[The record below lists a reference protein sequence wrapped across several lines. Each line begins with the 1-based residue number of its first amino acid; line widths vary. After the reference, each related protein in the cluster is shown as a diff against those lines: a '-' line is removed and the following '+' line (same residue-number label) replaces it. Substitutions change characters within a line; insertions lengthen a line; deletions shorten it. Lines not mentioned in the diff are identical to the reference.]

1 MQAME
6 SIFTNLKNTF
16 RTGNILAKLIYI
28 NVGLFIL
35 IRLLGVLFL
44 LFNIPG
50 IPFLQYLQMPS
61 SPELLMYRPW
71 TVITYMFTH
80 FDFLHILF
88 NMLWLYWFGG
98 LFLTFFSERQLG
110 GLYLLGGIAGA
121 VLFMLAYNIFPYFQT
136 VASSSYLMGASAS
149 VMAIVFAVS
158 FYRKDLE
165 INLFLI
171 GRIKLIYLALFTFV
185 IDLLAITSDNA
196 GGHIAHIGG
205 ALFGIW
211 FAVRIKEGKDL
222 TGPMNR
228 LLDRVVNLGKR
239 KPKMKVTYKRAETDY
254 EYNARKHRESA
265 DIDAI
270 LDKLKRS
277 GYESL
282 SADEKRQLFDA
293 SKK

>member
-16 RTGNILAKLIYI
+16 RAGCILVKLIYI

>member
-1 MQAME
+1 MQTMDD
-6 SIFTNLKNTF
+6 IFTKMKETF
-16 RTGNILAKLIYI
+16 RNGNILAKLIYI
-28 NVGLFIL
+28 NVGLFVL
-35 IRLLGVLFL
+35 IRLASVLL
-44 LFNIPG
+44 MLFNVESFS
-50 IPFLQYLQMPS
+50 FLQYLQVPS

-71 TVITYMFTH
+71 TIFTYMFTH
-80 FDFLHILF
+80 FEFLHILF

-98 LFLTFFSERQLG
+98 LFLNFFSERQLG
-110 GLYLLGGIAGA
+110 GLYLLGGVAGA
-121 VLFMLAYNIFPYFQT
+121 ALFMVAYNLFPYFQT

-165 INLFLI
+165 INLLLI
-171 GRIKLIYLALFTFV
+171 GRIRLIYLALFTLV

-205 ALFGIW
+205 ALLGIW
-211 FAVRIKEGKDL
+211 FASQIRKGKDL
-222 TGPMNR
+222 TAPMNR
-228 LLDRVVNLGKR
+228 LLDWVANLGKR
-239 KPKMKVTYKRAETDY
+239 KPKMHVTYRRTETDY
-254 EYNARKHRESA
+254 DYNARKHHENV
-265 DIDAI
+265 DLDAI

-282 SADEKRQLFDA
+282 SADEKRRLFDA

>member
-1 MQAME
+1 ME
-6 SIFTNLKNTF
+6 SIFTNLKNKF
-16 RTGNILAKLIYI
+16 RTGNILTKLIYI
-28 NVGLFIL
+28 NVGLFLL
-35 IRLLGVLFL
+35 IRLLGVIFL
-44 LFNIPG
+44 LIDMPG
-50 IPFLQYLQMPS
+50 FSYLQYLQVPS
-61 SPELLMYRPW
+61 SPMELLYRPW

-98 LFLTFFSERQLG
+98 LFLNFFNERQLG

-121 VLFMLAYNIFPYFQT
+121 ALFVVVYNIFPYFQP

-165 INLFLI
+165 IMLFLI
-171 GRIKLIYLALFTFV
+171 GRIKLIYLALFTLV
-185 IDLLAITSDNA
+185 VDLLAITSDNA

-205 ALFGIW
+205 ALFGIL
-211 FAVRIKEGKDL
+211 FAACITRGIDL
-222 TGPMNR
+222 TAPMNHF
-228 LLDRVVNLGKR
+228 LDWIVNLGKR
-239 KPKMKVTYKRAETDY
+239 KPKMTVTYRRSETDY
-254 EYNARKHRESA
+254 EYNDRKNRESK
-265 DIDAI
+265 DLDAI

-282 SADEKRQLFDA
+282 SSDEKKQLFDA
-293 SKK
+293 SKR